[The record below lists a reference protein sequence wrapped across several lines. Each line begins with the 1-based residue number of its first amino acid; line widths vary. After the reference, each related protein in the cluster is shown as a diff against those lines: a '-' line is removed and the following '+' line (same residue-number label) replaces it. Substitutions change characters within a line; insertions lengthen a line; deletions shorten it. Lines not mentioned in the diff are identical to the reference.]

1 MIRGLMRLRCRV
13 VCILFI
19 VIDVMGEF
27 INKGAQE
34 GNLRTQAGNSR
45 AQGIAQKAQKYQEAY
60 SMERDSA
67 RNAYIVGD
75 NMMRTRQNQT
85 SATAQVRASAGAS
98 GFSAS
103 SGSKLTAEQSVAQ
116 IFEQQIADMGKS
128 YSISDSN
135 AREQAN
141 MNRREGDTA
150 LNMGNIMGDFY
161 DASAEAVGKS
171 KWWSLAGDT
180 LSFAG
185 STAMQYNIGQGSKK
199 K

>member
-1 MIRGLMRLRCRV
+1 
-13 VCILFI
+13 
-19 VIDVMGEF
+19 MGNF
-27 INKGAQE
+27 INMGAQE
-34 GNLRTQAGNSR
+34 GNYQTQASNSR

-67 RNAYIVGD
+67 RNAYVVGD
-75 NMMRTRQNQT
+75 NMMRTRVNQT
-85 SATAQVRASAGAS
+85 SALSQVRAGAGAS

-103 SGSKLTAEQSVAQ
+103 SGSKLSAEQSVAQ
-116 IFEQQIADMGKS
+116 IFEQQIADMSKS

-135 AREQAN
+135 VREQAA
-141 MNRREGDTA
+141 MSRREGDTA

-161 DASAEAVGKS
+161 DASADAVGKS

-180 LSFAG
+180 LSFVG
-185 STAMQYNIGQGSKK
+185 NTAMQYNIGQGSKK